1 MKICIL
7 NGDMQTNG
15 GLFTKHILKLADTL
29 RHKHQVDTFHLSEMK
44 INSCLG
50 CWSCWWETPGFCK
63 HQDDA
68 AQIYYSLVNA
78 NLLVFASPLVAGFTS
93 STLKR
98 ITDRIIPLL
107 HPYLILVQGETHHR
121 KRYSHY
127 PDFGLLLQKEADTD
141 EEDLQIVG
149 KIYDRLALNLHSRK
163 IFLKIVDQDKM
174 EDIVYA
180 IDTV

>member
-15 GLFTKHILKLADTL
+15 SLFTKQILALADVL
-29 RHKHQVDTFHLSEMK
+29 HPKHQVDIFHLADMD
-44 INSCLG
+44 IRHCTG
-50 CWSCWWETPGFCK
+50 CWSCWWETPGLCS

-68 AQIYYSLVNA
+68 ARVYYSLVHA

-98 ITDRIIPLL
+98 MTDRIIPLL
-107 HPYLILVQGETHHR
+107 HPYLILVKGETHHR

-127 PDFGLLLQKEADTD
+127 PDFGLVLQKEEDTD
-141 EEDLQIVG
+141 EEDIQIVG
-149 KIYDRLALNLHSRK
+149 KLYDRLALNFHARK
-163 IFLKIVDQDKM
+163 RFIKFIDQDKM
-174 EDIVYA
+174 EDIAYA